1 MVSKE
6 PAALQSL
13 TSRKQ
18 RAVEVANICTEAM
31 QVPRNQ
37 ETGAGTKSSPVA
49 LGARCATCA
58 WQDRAVLVVPVQIPA
73 TLPVSHFALWPLVL
87 RLGRKSPRRWAAPR
101 LPAWRAPEDWP
112 HRGCFPS
119 SNTLDGA
126 DGQRHWCSQNRKESQ
141 LLPCMAFPRSRVSAT
156 LYTSSCPLPAS
167 HASSPSGILCAQR
180 VAVVLPATPHSYMGT
195 FVIKKNNITCSHLG
209 TLAKSKAR
217 MSSASRLLQLGDMEH
232 TACSQ
237 CCSPAPHLCLPRA
250 APAPGPL
257 ASSTPVTCR
266 Q

>member
-1 MVSKE
+1 M
-6 PAALQSL
+6 
-13 TSRKQ
+13 
-18 RAVEVANICTEAM
+18 
-31 QVPRNQ
+31 
-37 ETGAGTKSSPVA
+37 
-49 LGARCATCA
+49 
-58 WQDRAVLVVPVQIPA
+58 LVVPVQIPA

-156 LYTSSCPLPAS
+156 LYTSSCLLPAS

-195 FVIKKNNITCSHLG
+195 FVIKKKQHNLLPPRHFGKKQSEDELSKQAAAAGGHGAYCLLPVLLPCTPPLSAQGCPSPGAPRQLHTCHLQAVK
-209 TLAKSKAR
+209 L
-217 MSSASRLLQLGDMEH
+217 
-232 TACSQ
+232 TAPPPS
-237 CCSPAPHLCLPRA
+237 
-250 APAPGPL
+250 GWEGGEE
-257 ASSTPVTCR
+257 T
-266 Q
+266 